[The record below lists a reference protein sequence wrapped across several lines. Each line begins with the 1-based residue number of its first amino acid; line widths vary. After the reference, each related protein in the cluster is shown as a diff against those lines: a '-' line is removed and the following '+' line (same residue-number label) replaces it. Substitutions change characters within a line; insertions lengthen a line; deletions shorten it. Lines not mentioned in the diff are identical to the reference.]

1 MVPVV
6 NKIAAN
12 KPVSQRSLRCASFS
26 RLMGSVGHKTKESIL
41 VSKHIALAVALS
53 GAMAMSACTFNIQP
67 TVPSVPP
74 RQAGSG
80 PLACKAILL
89 LPQEFVSREYV
100 SSFEAREIRIAVGTP
115 TAEAVHA
122 LVASRFASVQ
132 KVPVP
137 GDGTLDFVRLS
148 TAAHG
153 DTELVLRPRFLRLDS
168 SVRPF
173 RYNIEIGVSVD
184 VAGLKAPVT
193 PSGQG
198 TGSAGLYVQSEIQKA
213 ADEALAET
221 ITSLAANF
229 PTSCQ

>member
-1 MVPVV
+1 MTPSPPPLG
-6 NKIAAN
+6 I
-12 KPVSQRSLRCASFS
+12 
-26 RLMGSVGHKTKESIL
+26 KTKESIPVGKL
-41 VSKHIALAVALS
+41 VALAVALA
-53 GAMAMSACTFNIQP
+53 GAVAMPACTFNIQP

-74 RQAGSG
+74 RHEGSG

-100 SSFEAREIRIAVGTP
+100 SSFESREIRIAVGAP
-115 TAEAVHA
+115 TVEAVYA
-122 LVASRFASVQ
+122 LAASRFASVQ
-132 KVPVP
+132 KVPVS

-148 TAAHG
+148 TAAHS

-193 PSGQG
+193 SSGQG

-221 ITSLAANF
+221 ITSLAATF
-229 PTSCQ
+229 PVSCQ